1 MSHRIDKRDE
11 CVRAIRHLDL
21 QGKSPEEI
29 LMLAWTDGW
38 EHAIDVCLKLEQE
51 LDRDVLAAPPEFDDG
66 RA

>member
-1 MSHRIDKRDE
+1 MSHRIDKREE
-11 CVRAIRHLDL
+11 CVKAIRQLDL

-38 EHAIDVCLKLEQE
+38 EHALDVCLKLEQE
-51 LDRDVLAAPPEFDDG
+51 LDRDMIAAPPEFDDG